1 MSSIEDY
8 SSIINPQ
15 TKEKIPIN
23 SDFGRQLLFSYVEE
37 YKKHRNILNSIRTS
51 KQFNQK
57 GGSDL
62 NKIQK

>member
-8 SSIINPQ
+8 SNIINPQ

-23 SDFGRQLLFSYVEE
+23 SDLGRELLFSYVEE
-37 YKKHRNILNSIRTS
+37 YKNRRNMLNSIRTV

-62 NKIQK
+62 KENTK